1 YLYYFRN
8 RNTLLIL
15 EGKSLLVGDD
25 NEEPFYVLSLDSMLK
40 RHLRWLTNLPRVKP
54 FYAMKCNNTPTVV
67 RMLMAL
73 GTGFDCAS
81 KAEIQL
87 ALSLGVTPD
96 KIIYAHTTKPMSH
109 IRYACNHRVDVMTF
123 DSEGELLKISLC
135 HPQAKLVLRIAVDDS
150 KSLVRLSSKF
160 GARMSSVGKLLEQA
174 GELGLEVIGVSFHV
188 GSGCTGSL
196 AYKQAIADARYVFD
210 VASLLGFQMR
220 LLDIGGGF
228 SGIGDFQEKFE
239 EFSEVIN
246 AALDKYFP
254 PGSGVEVIAEPGR
267 YYVES
272 AFTLAVNVVA
282 KRVVADEV
290 DEQNSKSMMY
300 YINDGVYGSMSC
312 ITFDPA
318 HSKLEPSEPTYPS
331 VIWGP
336 TCDSIDK
343 VTENYWM
350 PELHVGEWLLID
362 NMGAYSVSVSTDF
375 NSFERARI
383 YPVVTAKTW
392 QALNLSRTY
401 NHQLCCTEVV
411 SIVTSQEE
419 GVPAWSLHVLPMQR
433 GFSPGSPASSH
444 SPKTC

>member
-1 YLYYFRN
+1 SRILSLDSN
-8 RNTLLIL
+8 NVEIL
-15 EGKSLLVGDD
+15 EDGKTINDVIDGKIKELSAVD

-282 KRVVADEV
+282 KRVVADER
-290 DEQNSKSMMY
+290 NSPDKAMMY

-318 HSKLEPSEPTYPS
+318 HSKLEPYLHRAVDSSEPTYPS

-375 NSFERARI
+375 NSFERAPR
-383 YPVVTAKTW
+383 
-392 QALNLSRTY
+392 
-401 NHQLCCTEVV
+401 
-411 SIVTSQEE
+411 
-419 GVPAWSLHVLPMQR
+419 
-433 GFSPGSPASSH
+433 SH
-444 SPKTC
+444 SAWMILHYFDHFPPGHCGSTGKKVEKYSEGKAAWLQTGQDNPSAV

>member
-1 YLYYFRN
+1 VSRILSLDSN
-8 RNTLLIL
+8 NVEIL
-15 EGKSLLVGDD
+15 EDGKTINDVIDGKIKELSA
-25 NEEPFYVLSLDSMLK
+25 EPFYVLSLDSMLK

-135 HPQAKLVLRIAVDDS
+135 HPQAKL
-150 KSLVRLSSKF
+150 SSKF

-228 SGIGDFQEKFE
+228 SGI
-239 EFSEVIN
+239 VIN

-290 DEQNSKSMMY
+290 DEQNSKCEDMRRNSPDKAMMY

-318 HSKLEPSEPTYPS
+318 HSKLEPYLHRVSISSVTALECHYGQLSAVDSSEPTYPS

-392 QALNLSRTY
+392 QSAG
-401 NHQLCCTEVV
+401 
-411 SIVTSQEE
+411 ID
-419 GVPAWSLHVLPMQR
+419 
-433 GFSPGSPASSH
+433 SSNP
-444 SPKTC
+444 SKD